1 MDKTAYRVARERK
14 ADKFNRMVLEG
25 MTQVEAWRQVNR
37 GGTRVPYEQATSQA
51 AKYANDPYVKGR
63 LQAYLRDAKVEDLVT
78 KGQLMAGLMADIDL
92 CRSKDNMTALMSGRR
107 LAMQAT
113 EMLRDSLTVSQSGLP
128 DDEIVKRL
136 AGDDPVLQ
144 ANVRR
149 MLGRAGFDQPES
161 DIGNVTPIKKTDK
174 SVA

>member
-1 MDKTAYRVARERK
+1 MKTANMVRKERK
-14 ADKFNRMVLEG
+14 ADKFNQLVLSG
-25 MTQVEAWRQVNR
+25 FSQTEAWYQVNR
-37 GGTRVPYEQATSQA
+37 AKRTVPYEQATVQASQ
-51 AKYANDPYVKGR
+51 YALSSFVKLR

-113 EMLRDSLTVSQSGLP
+113 EMLKDSLMVSQSGLP

-149 MLGRAGFDQPES
+149 MLGKAAFDQS
-161 DIGNVTPIKKTDK
+161 TDAADNVTPIQKPIK
-174 SVA
+174 STA

>member
-1 MDKTAYRVARERK
+1 MKTANMVRKERK
-14 ADKFNRMVLEG
+14 ADKFNQLVLSG
-25 MTQVEAWRQVNR
+25 FTQTDAWYQVNR
-37 GGTRVPYEQATSQA
+37 AKRTVPYEQATVQASQ
-51 AKYANDPYVKGR
+51 YALSSFVKLR

-113 EMLRDSLTVSQSGLP
+113 EMLKDSLMVSQSGLP

-149 MLGRAGFDQPES
+149 MLGRAAFDQSES
-161 DIGNVTPIKKTDK
+161 DTGNVTPIKKIDK
-174 SVA
+174 STA